1 MLPPWATS
9 PEMILTYILFVI
21 GIFFT
26 LYAGEI
32 RGFMRVPPSKARN
45 WWKSGLLDAYQT
57 ELDTLRRIRNNAYEV
72 LIYLITELGQGARI
86 SALYLAIGMLI
97 QVLLELQA
105 APKDDR
111 HFFIL
116 VFLCMVPTFIAG
128 GLAKVYFMVRRLKT
142 YDERVDFLEAK
153 IAKLQSS
160 KLPRR

>member
-57 ELDTLRRIRNNAYEV
+57 ELV
-72 LIYLITELGQGARI
+72 
-86 SALYLAIGMLI
+86 
-97 QVLLELQA
+97 
-105 APKDDR
+105 
-111 HFFIL
+111 
-116 VFLCMVPTFIAG
+116 
-128 GLAKVYFMVRRLKT
+128 
-142 YDERVDFLEAK
+142 
-153 IAKLQSS
+153 
-160 KLPRR
+160 